1 MARSQ
6 ILVQPFIFNL
16 SFFFFS
22 LLKKPFYTTYFH
34 TSIANYRGDF
44 SERSP
49 LAQEYFV
56 EVNMNQDQL
65 DIESLWKI
73 SFWAVNR
80 CMFSFSWGDYFHKAL
95 ELEPVWSWAAGT
107 DTEGAVGGLQ
117 LGLLSLMSLFWLQ
130 SPSFT
135 LLCFPPLLI
144 FSITLCYLKSSCK
157 NSTKLSPLIEM
168 GSPCFQK
175 GKNFLASSNSVTHME
190 P

>member
-16 SFFFFS
+16 SFFLFFF

-34 TSIANYRGDF
+34 TSMANYRGDF

-56 EVNMNQDQL
+56 EVTMNQDQL

-80 CMFSFSWGDYFHKAL
+80 CMFSFSWGDYIHKAL
-95 ELEPVWSWAAGT
+95 ELEPVWSWAAGGST
-107 DTEGAVGGLQ
+107 GGFAVG
-117 LGLLSLMSLFWLQ
+117 SLFPDVPVLIAESILQ
-130 SPSFT
+130 SSSVF
-135 LLCFPPLLI
+135 LFP
-144 FSITLCYLKSSCK
+144 FSSASSITPCYLKSSCS
-157 NSTKLSPLIEM
+157 NSAKLSPLLEM
-168 GSPCFQK
+168 GSVCSQK
-175 GKNFLASSNSVTHME
+175 GRKLLATQ
-190 P
+190 